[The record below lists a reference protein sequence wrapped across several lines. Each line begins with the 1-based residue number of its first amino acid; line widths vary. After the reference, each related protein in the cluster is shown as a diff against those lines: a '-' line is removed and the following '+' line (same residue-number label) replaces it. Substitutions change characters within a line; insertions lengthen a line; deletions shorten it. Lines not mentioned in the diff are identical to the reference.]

1 MGKARSNR
9 WKKVC
14 AMLLAA
20 AMAITMMPVNAMAG
34 TSSDLGNGTFQNPVI
49 YSDVPDLDM
58 IRVGDAYYMISTT
71 MHLSPGCPVMKSTDL
86 VNWEIVNYVFDR
98 LGTEDAM
105 SLRNGKSMYGNG
117 QWASSLQYHD
127 GVYYVAFNSNTTGR
141 AYIFTTNDIEGGSWT
156 KQELDAAYHDMAL
169 FFDDNGKTYILYG
182 GTQIRCVELKEDLSG
197 AKEGSEVILFDSN
210 AAGEKVNAS
219 GKGFILGYEGTH
231 ILKKDG
237 YYYVF
242 NICWP
247 NGAGRTE
254 VCHRS
259 KTFPTTEWENEVILQ
274 ANFSNF
280 GTTAGVAQGGV
291 IDTQDGKWYGF
302 LFQDHGAVGRV
313 PVLTDCTW
321 KDGWPMLGKD
331 GDGKTVEAVME
342 LPISGSSVKSIV
354 KSDEFYNDAEHREFA
369 ASASGQEQGAGEGAA
384 AVSNEASMAGAA
396 AEPIAGAAAEPMAED
411 EPQTETVELMTNG
424 NFENGEEGW
433 QGFEDG
439 TVAVVAEDGSE
450 NHVAAVTGR
459 QNTSSSAMQD
469 LSGKLEKGRAYK
481 ITGRLKYDIG
491 PDTKEFHVMLQNGVD
506 YRYRSQAGVIQAKK
520 GEWTEF
526 SIDYTAGDKVDG
538 GNTYPFS
545 TTQNY
550 FFIETPWKGQPTAEE
565 DLMDYYLDDI
575 SMTYEKKAGEEEEPK
590 PDPGDGSLV
599 EVIEN
604 GGFETGDAT
613 GWQMTRTESGE
624 LEVVTDEKASGDYS
638 IHAFNRKNCGAGPC
652 QNISGRLKRG
662 KTYTISGKIK
672 YTTGPDTKQFYVTI
686 ENGDN
691 YNWRENLVSI
701 HARKGEWTS
710 FSGTY
715 TVHDKSE
722 QFPFDPNQ
730 NYIFVET
737 PWAASPSAENDL
749 MDFYL
754 DDFSMTTESDNM
766 IQNGSFE
773 NGIEPWTGME
783 NASVSVTEEEA
794 QDGAASAV
802 TTGRT
807 ACAQGPCQDLSN
819 KMTPG
824 NIYTITA
831 YIKYKTGADSKA
843 FNMTIQNGPDYN
855 YRTILGSVTAAKGEW
870 TKLEVT
876 YTMPEDAISTQNYLF
891 FETPWVANPT
901 AENDLMDFYVDNVT
915 MTEQVPDKKVEEAGE
930 NDYNGSNLDLVW
942 QWNHNPNNN
951 YWSLTER
958 SGWLRLTAGS
968 KASSILEARN
978 TLTQRTYGPTCSG
991 KVKMDISNMKA
1002 GDVAGLASFSYNY
1015 GYIAVKK
1022 EASGAKLVMVDAS
1035 SNSVKGKDEPEE
1047 KASVDCEGDIVYLK
1061 EDFDFAGGDKVG
1073 FYYSF
1078 DGDNWQQLGTDM
1090 KLTYELTHFMGSRFA
1105 LFHYATRSSGG
1116 YVDFDYFRVSDQI
1129 TGADHGSSAGKAE
1142 LSNAGE
1148 VSGVI
1153 NSTCEVKMTL
1163 DPLPA
1168 EGHSSLKASISIPD
1182 IMEVEDVA
1190 FQESAI
1196 QGKADYSCKSGRLT
1210 LSVKG
1215 DNVSFQAA
1223 DRLFATIKLKLKNYV
1238 DQDTAASLKADY
1250 VMVDKGAMEYDVSG
1264 CATTVNLKYLDTG
1277 ALAKKLGYGNPLMTQ
1292 EFGADPYAIVYDG
1305 RVYVYMTADDYQYD
1319 ANGEIIENN
1328 YGYIR
1333 SLRVISSDDMMN
1345 WTDHGEIK
1353 VAGEDG
1359 AAKWAAHSWAP
1370 AIAYKQIE
1378 GKDKFFL
1385 YFANDASGIGVL
1397 EADTPLGPWKDP
1409 IGKALITRQTPGCQD
1424 VVWCFDPAV
1433 LVDDDGSAYIYF
1445 GGGVPDGQQINPKTA
1460 RVAKLGA
1467 DMISIDGEAKLIDAP
1482 CMFEDSGIFKYNGKY
1497 YYNYCTNFISPHGDG
1512 GPGYGTICYM
1522 ESDDPM
1528 GPYTYKGEIFQN
1540 PANWFGVGGNN
1551 HHATFVFEGRS
1562 YFIYHAQTVSKEQ
1575 GVQKGYRSTHI
1586 DKIEFYGDGSIKP
1599 IKGTYAGIPQLRE
1612 ISAFDR
1618 IEAETIAWNKG
1629 IKVSQCSVAGGK
1641 FNEFNRQL
1649 TDLQDGDWAAVSQ
1662 VSFGEKGA
1670 RSFTA
1675 NVASEKGGK
1684 IEIRLDSPQGAL
1696 IGTLNVEATG
1706 SENTFKAL
1714 ECSVDQVTGT
1724 RNVFFVFRG
1733 TASGN
1738 LMNVDYYQFHEKA
1751 TEPGPAPADTSKLS
1765 AKITEAEDLLG
1776 KLSAEFKDELQ
1787 AAIQAA
1793 KGILEKEN
1801 ASQEEV
1807 DAALA
1812 ALSKTVE
1819 EKKKEQEDKEQKEKD
1834 QKAAKAVTEK
1844 ISAIGTVALTEA
1856 CKAKIEDAR
1865 KAYDSLTETQ
1875 KKLVENYG
1883 TLTAAEKKYAELAE
1897 QPPTPEKYS
1906 LQKAK
1911 IAAIPA
1917 QAYTGKAKK
1926 PSITLTYGSKKLVK
1940 GKDYVVSYKNN
1951 IKIGTATVTATGKG
1965 DYTGSISRKFTITVK
1980 KNAVYTVGNYKYKVT
1995 SAKTNGKGTVALTGV
2010 KSSALK
2016 KKLTK
2021 GVVADTVKIGG
2032 KKFQVTAIGSKA
2044 FQGCKK
2050 LSSVSIG
2057 KYVKTIGKQ
2066 AFYQCK
2072 KLKKITIKGTALK
2085 SVGKNALKGIYSNAV
2100 ILCPK
2105 KQMAKYKKLCKAST
2119 GFKKT
2124 MKWKAGK

>member
-1 MGKARSNR
+1 
-9 WKKVC
+9 
-14 AMLLAA
+14 MLLAA
-20 AMAITMMPVNAMAG
+20 AMLITMMPADVMAG
-34 TSSDLGNGTFQNPVI
+34 TSSDLGDGTFQNPVI
-49 YSDVPDLDM
+49 YSDVPDIDM
-58 IRVGDAYYMISTT
+58 IRVGDVYYMISTT

-98 LGTEDAM
+98 LGTDDAM

-127 GVYYVAFNSNTTGR
+127 GTYYVAFNSNTTGK
-141 AYIFTTNDIEGGSWT
+141 AYIYTTDDIERGSWT
-156 KQELDAAYHDMAL
+156 KRELDAAYHDMAL

-182 GTQIRCVELKEDLSG
+182 GTQIKCVELKEDLSG
-197 AKEGSEVILFDSN
+197 AKPGTEVTLFNSN

-219 GKGFILGYEGTH
+219 GNGFILGYEGTH

-280 GTTAGVAQGGV
+280 GTNAGVAQGGV
-291 IDTQDGKWYGF
+291 IDTPDGKWYGF

-331 GDGKTVEAVME
+331 GDGKTVEAVMQI
-342 LPISGSSVKSIV
+342 PVSGGSTKSIV

-369 ASASGQEQGAGEGAA
+369 AASGTAA
-384 AVSNEASMAGAA
+384 AQ
-396 AEPIAGAAAEPMAED
+396 AEPVSSGAEAAPQAAPEAVPAAED
-411 EPQTETVELMTNG
+411 EPQVETIELITNG
-424 NFENGEEGW
+424 NFENGAEGWEGFEGGAFEIVEEG
-433 QGFEDG
+433 G
-439 TVAVVAEDGSE
+439 
-450 NHVAAVTGR
+450 NHVIKVKER
-459 QNTSSSAMQD
+459 KNTSSSAKQD
-469 LSGKLEKGRAYK
+469 LSGKLKKGQVYK
-481 ITGRLKYDIG
+481 ITGKLKYEVG
-491 PDTKEFHVMLQNGVD
+491 PDTKPFHVMLQNGPD
-506 YRYRSQAGVIQAKK
+506 YKYRSQAGVINAKK

-526 SIDYTAGDKVDG
+526 ALEYTAGDKVDG
-538 GNTYPFS
+538 SNTYPFS
-545 TTQNY
+545 PTQNY
-550 FFIETPWKGQPTAEE
+550 FFIETPWTASPDAEQ
-565 DLMDYYLDDI
+565 DMMDYYLDDI
-575 SMTYEKKAGEEEEPK
+575 SMTYEKKAGEEEK
-590 PDPGDGSLV
+590 PQPDDSII
-599 EVIEN
+599 EIIEN
-604 GGFETGDAT
+604 GGFETGDT
-613 GWQMTRTESGE
+613 SGWQVTRTEKGE
-624 LEVVTDEKASGDYS
+624 LEATSEDKASGDYS
-638 IHAFNRKNCGAGPC
+638 IHAFNRQNCGAGPC
-652 QNISGRLKRG
+652 QNISGKLKFG
-662 KTYTISGKIK
+662 KTYTISGKLK
-672 YTTGPDTKQFYVTI
+672 YTSGPATKQFFVTI

-701 HARKGEWTS
+701 NAKKGEWTS

-737 PWAASPSAENDL
+737 PWSANPNAENDL

-783 NASVSVTEEEA
+783 NAKVAVTNEEA
-794 QDGAASAV
+794 QEGSSSAV
-802 TTGRT
+802 TAERT

-831 YIKYKTGADSKA
+831 YLKYKTGPDNKN
-843 FNMTIQNGPDYN
+843 FNMTIQNGPDYR
-855 YRTILGSVTAAKGEW
+855 YRSILGTVSAAKGEW

-891 FETPWVANPT
+891 FETPWVAQPT

-915 MTEQVPDKKVEEAGE
+915 MTEQVPDKKVEEVGE

-951 YWSLTER
+951 YWSLTDR
-958 SGWLRLTAGS
+958 SGWLRLTTGS
-968 KASSILEARN
+968 KANSILEARN

-1035 SNSVKGKDEPEE
+1035 SNSSVKKDDPVE

-1061 EDFDFAGGDKVG
+1061 EDFDFAGGDKLR

-1078 DGDNWQQLGTDM
+1078 DGNTWKQLGTDV

-1105 LFHYATRSSGG
+1105 LFNYATKSVGG
-1116 YVDFDYFRVSDQI
+1116 FVDFDYFRVSDQI
-1129 TGADHGSSAGKAE
+1129 TGETQEPSNLKAS
-1142 LSNAGE
+1142 LSNSGD

-1153 NSTCEVKMTL
+1153 NSTCEVEMTM
-1163 DPLPA
+1163 DPLP
-1168 EGHSSLKASISIPD
+1168 EGGHTSLKASISIPD
-1182 IMEVEDVA
+1182 IMEVEDVV
-1190 FQESAI
+1190 FQKDAI
-1196 QGKADYSCKSGRLT
+1196 KGNAEYSVKGGRLI

-1223 DRLFATIKLKLKNYV
+1223 DKLFATIKLKLKGYV
-1238 DQDTAASLKADY
+1238 DKDNAASFRADY
-1250 VMVDKGAMEYDVSG
+1250 IMVDNGALEYDVTD
-1264 CATTVNLKYLDTG
+1264 CLTTVNLKFLDTG
-1277 ALAKKLGYGNPLMTQ
+1277 ALAKQLGYGNPLMTQ

-1319 ANGEIIENN
+1319 ENGQILENN

-1353 VAGEDG
+1353 VAGQDG
-1359 AAKWAAHSWAP
+1359 AATWAAHSWAP
-1370 AIAYKQIE
+1370 AIAYKQIN

-1397 EADTPLGPWKDP
+1397 EGDSPLGPWRDP
-1409 IGKALITRQTPGCQD
+1409 IGKALITGQTPGCQG

-1445 GGGVPDGQQINPKTA
+1445 GGGVPNGQQINPKTA
-1460 RVAKLGA
+1460 RVAKLGD
-1467 DMISIDGEAKLIDAP
+1467 DMISIDGEAQLIDAP

-1512 GPGYGTICYM
+1512 GPGFGTICYM
-1522 ESDDPM
+1522 ESDNPM

-1551 HHATFVFEGRS
+1551 HHATFVFEGKS
-1562 YFIYHAQTVSKEQ
+1562 YFIYHAQTVSKAQ

-1586 DKIEFYGDGSIKP
+1586 DKIEFYSDGSIKP

-1612 ISAFDR
+1612 TSAYDR

-1629 IKVSQCSVAGGK
+1629 IKVSKCQDEGGK
-1641 FNEFNRQL
+1641 FGQFNRQL
-1649 TDLQDGDWAAVSQ
+1649 TDLQDGDWTAVSQ
-1662 VSFGEKGA
+1662 VAFGEKGA
-1670 RSFTA
+1670 KSFTA

-1684 IEIRLDSPQGAL
+1684 IEVRLDSPQGSL
-1696 IGTLNVEATG
+1696 IGTLDVEATG
-1706 SENTFKAL
+1706 GANTFKAL
-1714 ECSVDQVTGT
+1714 TCDVSQVTGT
-1724 RNVFFVFRG
+1724 RNVFLVFKG
-1733 TASGN
+1733 ASTGN
-1738 LMNVDYYQFHEKA
+1738 IMNVDYYRFTEAA
-1751 TEPGPAPADTSKLS
+1751 TAPVEPDPADTTKLS
-1765 AKITEAEDLLG
+1765 AKISHAENLLEVLSPSEKT
-1776 KLSAEFKDELQ
+1776 KLE
-1787 AAIQAA
+1787 AAISTA
-1793 KGILEKEN
+1793 KGVLNKEKVT
-1801 ASQEEV
+1801 QEEV

-1812 ALSKTVE
+1812 ALT
-1819 EKKKEQEDKEQKEKD
+1819 
-1834 QKAAKAVTEK
+1834 KAVE
-1844 ISAIGTVALTEA
+1844 
-1856 CKAKIEDAR
+1856 
-1865 KAYDSLTETQ
+1865 
-1875 KKLVENYG
+1875 
-1883 TLTAAEKKYAELAE
+1883 AAEK
-1897 QPPTPEKYS
+1897 S
-1906 LQKAK
+1906 LIPQK
-1911 IAAIPA
+1911 PD
-1917 QAYTGKAKK
+1917 
-1926 PSITLTYGSKKLVK
+1926 YGSYVNKSFTKDGLKWKITKCTEKVK
-1940 GKDYVVSYKNN
+1940 EASV
-1951 IKIGTATVTATGKG
+1951 IGTTKQFTKATIPSTVKYDGMSFKVTA
-1965 DYTGSISRKFTITVK
+1965 V
-1980 KNAVYTVGNYKYKVT
+1980 
-1995 SAKTNGKGTVALTGV
+1995 
-2010 KSSALK
+2010 
-2016 KKLTK
+2016 
-2021 GVVADTVKIGG
+2021 
-2032 KKFQVTAIGSKA
+2032 GSKA
-2044 FQGCKK
+2044 FRSQSKLTSVVIGKYVTKIGAQAFANSKK
-2050 LSSVSIG
+2050 LAKVTFQGIAIKSIAKDAFKNIKKTAAFSMKKTFTSGSLKYKITKSTLSAKTVTVTGAAKQLTKLTIPSTVRYNGMSFKVTAVNQKAFRSSKKLTTLVVG
-2057 KYVKTIGKQ
+2057 KYVKTIGSE
-2066 AFYQCK
+2066 AFYNSK
-2072 KLKKITIKGTALK
+2072 KLGKIKFSGTAVK
-2085 SVGKNALKGIYSNAV
+2085 TIQKNAFGKIKKSAV
-2100 ILCPK
+2100 FDVKNSK
-2105 KQMAKYKKLCKAST
+2105 KAYYKKLLTKAKT
-2119 GFKKT
+2119 KNFKVK
-2124 MKWKAGK
+2124 